1 MLQKEIDQFFKCT
14 CLVKVEA
21 KGVEQV
27 TQEATKYR
35 RILKSFLF
43 SIWLWKYYP
52 QNSCISLKDE
62 HSPYFIFLKPDS
74 IFELFIREIYRLL
87 LLCCCSNSVEW
98 SKLIFSSFKQLN
110 PCHLSEDKTFTP

>member
-35 RILKSFLF
+35 HILKSFLF
-43 SIWLWKYYP
+43 SIWLWKY
-52 QNSCISLKDE
+52 
-62 HSPYFIFLKPDS
+62 
-74 IFELFIREIYRLL
+74 
-87 LLCCCSNSVEW
+87 
-98 SKLIFSSFKQLN
+98 
-110 PCHLSEDKTFTP
+110 